1 MASNTDLG
9 AKAEMVTDMI
19 KANASLKGK
28 KKKKKMKSEKTM
40 MSRSQ
45 V

>member
-1 MASNTDLG
+1 MARNTDWG

-28 KKKKKMKSEKTM
+28 KKKMKSEKTM

>member
-1 MASNTDLG
+1 MARNTDWG

-28 KKKKKMKSEKTM
+28 KKKKMKSEKTM